1 MIAGREPAIIIVF
14 VLKRNRVHFRSQK
27 GQEQIEDVNAEA
39 VGYEVPPLADDDA
52 GHVGD
57 GEECCSDPS
66 KATKEGLEL
75 LIAIRLSQPLARVYL
90 ISRFKASFQIL
101 SRKLLPLI

>member
-1 MIAGREPAIIIVF
+1 MVAGWEPTIIVVF

-52 GHVGD
+52 SHVGD
-57 GEECCSDPS
+57 GEDCGSDPS
-66 KATKEGLEL
+66 KATRGL
-75 LIAIRLSQPLARVYL
+75 
-90 ISRFKASFQIL
+90 
-101 SRKLLPLI
+101 KLLAWLK